1 MTPAHYS
8 AGVIIILYTGLAN
21 EVVPL
26 TGDVRA
32 RLSPGLKEQLLLRR
46 GYFPLLM
53 LFRIS
58 EARKVFVY
66 VNGGRDAA

>member
-32 RLSPGLKEQLLLRR
+32 RLSLKEQLLLRR